1 MNGIAAQVVA
11 GLAAGAVYGLL
22 ALGIVLV
29 HRACGVVNVAQGG
42 LATLSA
48 FICSSLVAHG
58 WAFWPAFGATVLLSF
73 AGGAAIHA
81 VLIRPLQD
89 GPLLAARALTAGLL
103 LAVDGLERWIWGG
116 APRLVDHPFP
126 ATSVSFAGLTVGRRE
141 LGVFALG
148 VGAALLLGLILRGR
162 LGLGLRAAA
171 ANGLAARY
179 SGVPVRALTTTAWG
193 LAGAVGAVAGVLA
206 APLFSL
212 DPAMLRTAL
221 LYALAAAAVAGLG
234 STFVVVP
241 AGLLLGVA
249 VELVD
254 RHVHWLHGGVS
265 PVAGLAVL
273 LVALAVRRS

>member
-1 MNGIAAQVVA
+1 MNEVVA
-11 GLAAGAVYGLL
+11 GLAAGTIYGLL

-48 FICSSLVAHG
+48 LVCSSLIGHG
-58 WAFWPAFGATVLLSF
+58 WAFWPAFGVTVLLSF
-73 AGGAAIHA
+73 AGGAAVHA

-89 GPLLAARALTAGLL
+89 GPLLAASVLTAGLL
-103 LAVDGLERWIWGG
+103 LAVDGLDRWVWGA
-116 APRLVDHPFP
+116 APRPFEDP
-126 ATSVSFAGLTVGRRE
+126 FSRTSLSVAGVTVGRRE

-148 VGAALLLGLILRGR
+148 VGAAVLLGLVLRGR

-171 ANGLAARY
+171 ANPTAARY

-193 LAGAVGAVAGVLA
+193 LACAVGAVAGVLA
-206 APLFSL
+206 APLFGL

-234 STFVVVP
+234 STLLVVP
-241 AGLLLGVA
+241 AGLALGVA
-249 VELVD
+249 LELVGRHID
-254 RHVHWLHGGVS
+254 RLHGGLP
-265 PVAGLAVL
+265 PVLGLAVL
-273 LVALAVRRS
+273 LVALGVRRT

>member
-1 MNGIAAQVVA
+1 VNGAAAQVVA

-29 HRACGVVNVAQGG
+29 HRACGIVNLAQAS

-48 FICSSLVAHG
+48 FVCSSLVAHG
-58 WAFWPAFGATVLLSF
+58 WAFWPAFGVTVFLSF
-73 AGGAAIHA
+73 AGGVAVHA

-89 GPLLAARALTAGLL
+89 GPLLAATALTAGLL
-103 LAVDGLERWIWGG
+103 LAVDGLDRWLWGG
-116 APRLVDHPFP
+116 APRPFDHPFS
-126 ATSVSFAGLTVGRRE
+126 ATSLSFAGVTVGRRE
-141 LGVFALG
+141 LGVFVLG
-148 VGAALLLGLILRGR
+148 LGAASLLGLILRGR

-171 ANGLAARY
+171 ANPSGARY
-179 SGVPVRALTTTAWG
+179 AGVPARALTTTAWG

-206 APLFSL
+206 APLFGL
-212 DPAMLRTAL
+212 DPAMLHTAL

-234 STFVVVP
+234 STLAVVP
-241 AGLLLGVA
+241 AALLLGVT